1 MPPLFR
7 RRRTDPQPVEPRTV
21 LLATDGR
28 EPFSPEAIERAAAL
42 ASPGGVAVLAIAKI
56 YGTQFGL
63 PHPGLM
69 PTRDEVDLRRGW
81 IADAIAE
88 LERVGVDADG
98 QLAAT
103 RKAIKLI
110 ARVAV
115 ARSVEHVVVDEG
127 TSRGVRLMIEGDT
140 GKDVQRRLRRL
151 HGSADV
157 TVIPRS

>member
-1 MPPLFR
+1 MPRLGAR
-7 RRRTDPQPVEPRTV
+7 RRLDQQPVEPRTV

-28 EPFSPEAIERAAAL
+28 EPLSPEAIERAAEL
-42 ASPGGVAVLAIAKI
+42 ASPDGVAVLAIAKI

-69 PTRDEVDLRRGW
+69 PTQAEVDLRRQW
-81 IADAIAE
+81 IADAIKA
-88 LERVGVDADG
+88 LERKGVEADG

-115 ARSVEHVVVDEG
+115 ARSVQHVVVDQSTQTG
-127 TSRGVRLMIEGDT
+127 MRLMIEGDT
-140 GKDVQRRLRRL
+140 GKDVRRRLR
-151 HGSADV
+151 GAAEV
-157 TVIPRS
+157 IVIPRS

>member
-1 MPPLFR
+1 MPRLGAR
-7 RRRTDPQPVEPRTV
+7 RRLDQQPVEPRTV

-28 EPFSPEAIERAAAL
+28 EPLSPEAIERAAEL
-42 ASPGGVAVLAIAKI
+42 ASPDGVAVLAIAKI

-69 PTRDEVDLRRGW
+69 PTQAEVDLRRQW
-81 IADAIAE
+81 IADAIAA
-88 LERVGVDADG
+88 LERKGVEADG

-115 ARSVEHVVVDEG
+115 ARSVQHVVVDQS
-127 TSRGVRLMIEGDT
+127 TQTGVRLMIEGDT
-140 GKDVQRRLRRL
+140 GKDVRRRLR
-151 HGSADV
+151 GAAEV
-157 TVIPRS
+157 IVIPRS

>member
-1 MPPLFR
+1 LPRLGR
-7 RRRTDPQPVEPRTV
+7 RRRLDPQPVEPRTV

-28 EPFSPEAIERAAAL
+28 EPLSPEAIERAAAL

-69 PTRDEVDLRRGW
+69 PTKTEVDLRRGW
-81 IADAIAE
+81 IADAITA
-88 LERVGVDADG
+88 LERKGVEADG

-103 RKAIKLI
+103 RKPIKLI

-127 TSRGVRLMIEGDT
+127 TARGVRLMIEGDT
-140 GKDVQRRLRRL
+140 GKDVRRRLR
-151 HGSADV
+151 GAAEV
-157 TVIPRS
+157 VVIRRA

>member
-1 MPPLFR
+1 MPRLGAR
-7 RRRTDPQPVEPRTV
+7 RRLDQQPVEPRTV

-28 EPFSPEAIERAAAL
+28 EPLSPEAIERAAAL
-42 ASPGGVAVLAIAKI
+42 ASPDGVAVLAIAKI

-69 PTRDEVDLRRGW
+69 PTQAEVDLRRQW
-81 IADAIAE
+81 IADAIKV
-88 LERVGVDADG
+88 LERKGVEADG

-115 ARSVEHVVVDEG
+115 ARSVQHVVVDQSTQTG
-127 TSRGVRLMIEGDT
+127 MRLMIEGDT
-140 GKDVQRRLRRL
+140 GKDVRRRLR
-151 HGSADV
+151 GAAEV
-157 TVIPRS
+157 IVIPRS

>member
-1 MPPLFR
+1 MPRLGAR
-7 RRRTDPQPVEPRTV
+7 RRLDQQPVEPRTV

-28 EPFSPEAIERAAAL
+28 QPLSPEAIERAAEL
-42 ASPGGVAVLAIAKI
+42 ASPDGVAVLAVAKI

-69 PTRDEVDLRRGW
+69 PTKAEVDLRRQW
-81 IADAIAE
+81 IADAIKA
-88 LERVGVDADG
+88 LERKGVEADG

-115 ARSVEHVVVDEG
+115 ARSVQHVVVDQS
-127 TSRGVRLMIEGDT
+127 TQTGVRLMIEGDT
-140 GKDVQRRLRRL
+140 GKDVRRRLR
-151 HGSADV
+151 GAAEV
-157 TVIPRS
+157 IVIPRS

>member
-1 MPPLFR
+1 M
-7 RRRTDPQPVEPRTV
+7 

-28 EPFSPEAIERAAAL
+28 QPLSPGAIERAAAL

-69 PTRDEVDLRRGW
+69 PTKAEVDERRGW
-81 IADAIAE
+81 IADAIAA
-88 LERVGVDADG
+88 LERKGVAADG

-103 RKAIKLI
+103 RKPIKLI

-127 TSRGVRLMIEGDT
+127 TSTGVRRMIEGET
-140 GKDVQRRLRRL
+140 GKDVQRRLR
-151 HGSADV
+151 GAAEV
-157 TVIPRS
+157 VIVPPG